1 MVFSCGVFFF
11 NLDIGYMGSGAYFR
25 FFFFSTCL
33 FFKYIQ
39 KEDLLGECCNWMRN
53 PSFSLKKIHEKQSLN
68 HSGKEKPLDLLI

>member
-1 MVFSCGVFFF
+1 MGFFFF
-11 NLDIGYMGSGAYFR
+11 NLDIGYMGSGAHFR